1 MREICLHLLDIA
13 ENSVAAQASSITI
26 RVEEDLVADRLAAS
40 VQDDGRGM
48 DAENLARAVDPFCTS
63 RTTRKVGLGIPLL
76 KAAAEACNGG
86 LTLDSQ
92 VGKGSRLSVSFQ
104 HSHIDRMPLGD
115 LPGTWLNLLVAH
127 PETGWRFEYSLRHS
141 PDCPVELF
149 IFDDR
154 PVKEALAGLPLSE
167 PAVLG
172 YLRQLLQDGV
182 ADAQYHRIIA
192 RY

>member
-1 MREICLHLLDIA
+1 M
-13 ENSVAAQASSITI
+13 AAQASSITI

-48 DAENLARAVDPFCTS
+48 DAETLARAVDPFCTS

-76 KAAAEACNGG
+76 KTAAEACNGW

-92 VGKGSRLSVSFQ
+92 VRKGSRLSVSFQ
-104 HSHIDRMPLGD
+104 QSHIDRMPLGD
-115 LPGTWLNLLVAH
+115 LPGTWLNLLVAY
-127 PETGWRFEYSLRHS
+127 PETSWRFEYSLRHS
-141 PDCPVELF
+141 PDCQVELF

-154 PVKEALAGLPLSE
+154 PVKEALVGLLLSE

-172 YLRQLLQDGV
+172 YLRQLLQAGV
-182 ADAQYHRIIA
+182 ADAQYHQIIA
-192 RY
+192 PY